1 MAEGLFDIG
10 ISECLL
16 SLDAALSLAL
26 IFSYETGYFGH
37 CKEMLQ
43 RRQTVLQ
50 TFLTANQQ
58 LDKAKPEKKEAV
70 SSMKS

>member
-10 ISECLL
+10 INECLL
-16 SLDAALSLAL
+16 SLDAALSLAAVL
-26 IFSYETGYFGH
+26 SYQADYFIH

-43 RRQTVLQ
+43 RRLYCLQ
-50 TFLTANQQ
+50 GLLTANQQ

-70 SSMKS
+70 IKSVC